1 MSQPIYAVARLENS
15 WPYSKSSPLVAAG
28 AKGPLADEEAYLVR
42 LRANAEGEARR
53 ELDRTRASLEA
64 KVRPCQ
70 GVAACVQAHALA
82 WWWAKASYRGQ
93 VAFISK
99 VYCLTYM

>member
-1 MSQPIYAVARLENS
+1 MLLLPDTVNRHH
-15 WPYSKSSPLVAAG
+15 WCAG

-64 KVRPCQ
+64 KVRLPGC
-70 GVAACVQAHALA
+70 VAACL
-82 WWWAKASYRGQ
+82 Q
-93 VAFISK
+93 VYHENVVGHRQFPRSGCAISK
-99 VYCLTYM
+99 VGCLLCL